1 MNWLVNQTSPFSK
14 NFDAFTVGFDKLVD
28 EIRDASEKAKKSV
41 SYPPYNIKQVD
52 ENNYVIEMAVAGFG
66 KTDIDIS
73 LDNNK
78 LTVSGRVDSEEDEN
92 GEGPTY
98 LWKGIANRAFQRT
111 FTLAD
116 TIEVQSAEMVN
127 GMLKLGLQ
135 NIVKA
140 NDAIKKIAIK

>member
-1 MNWLVNQTSPFSK
+1 MNWLVNQSSPFSK

-28 EIRDASEKAKKSV
+28 EIREASEKTKKSI

-66 KTDIDIS
+66 KTDIEIS

-78 LTVSGRVDSEEDEN
+78 LTVSGNVDSEDTEEVSN
-92 GEGPTY
+92 Y
-98 LWKGIANRAFQRT
+98 LWKGIAQRAFQRT

>member
-78 LTVSGRVDSEEDEN
+78 LTVSGHVDSQDSEES
-92 GEGPTY
+92 TY

>member
-1 MNWLVNQTSPFSK
+1 MNWLNTTNSPFSK
-14 NFDAFTVGFDKLVD
+14 NFDAFTVGFDKLVE

-41 SYPPYNIKQVD
+41 TYPPYNIKQVD

-66 KTDIDIS
+66 KTDIEVS

-78 LTVSGRVDSEEDEN
+78 LTVSGNVDTEDA
-92 GEGPTY
+92 EGSY
-98 LWKGIANRAFQRT
+98 LWKGIAQRAFQRS

-140 NDAIKKIAIK
+140 NDAIKKIAVK

>member
-1 MNWLVNQTSPFSK
+1 MNWLSPVNSPFSK
-14 NFDAFTVGFDKLVD
+14 NFDAFTVGFDKLVE
-28 EIRDASEKAKKSV
+28 EIKEASEKTKKSI

-66 KTDIDIS
+66 KTDIDVS

-78 LTVSGRVDSEEDEN
+78 LVISGHVATEDQEE
-92 GEGPTY
+92 GSAY

-116 TIEVQSAEMVN
+116 SIEVQSAEMVN
-127 GMLKLGLQ
+127 GMLKVGLQ
-135 NIVKA
+135 NLVKT

>member
-52 ENNYVIEMAVAGFG
+52 ENNYVIEMAIAGFG

-78 LTVSGRVDSEEDEN
+78 LTVSGHVDSQDSEES
-92 GEGPTY
+92 TY

>member
-1 MNWLVNQTSPFSK
+1 MNWLSTPNSPFSK
-14 NFDAFTVGFDKLVD
+14 NFDAFTVGFEKLVE
-28 EIRDASEKAKKSV
+28 EIKEASEKTKKSV

-66 KTDIDIS
+66 KTDIDVS

-78 LTVSGRVDSEEDEN
+78 LTISGHVETEESDESE
-92 GEGPTY
+92 Y

>member
-1 MNWLVNQTSPFSK
+1 MNWLVNQSSPFSK
-14 NFDAFTVGFDKLVD
+14 NFDAFTVGFDKLVE
-28 EIRDASEKAKKSV
+28 EIHAASDKAKKSV

-52 ENNYVIEMAVAGFG
+52 DNNYVIEMAVAGFG

-78 LTVSGRVDSEEDEN
+78 LTVSGHVDSQESEESA
-92 GEGPTY
+92 Y

-116 TIEVQSAEMVN
+116 TVEVQSAEMVN

>member
-14 NFDAFTVGFDKLVD
+14 NFDAFTVGFDRLVD

-78 LTVSGRVDSEEDEN
+78 LTVSGHVDSQEGEET
-92 GEGPTY
+92 TY

>member
-1 MNWLVNQTSPFSK
+1 MNWLVNQSSPFSK

-28 EIRDASEKAKKSV
+28 EIREASEKTKKSI

-66 KTDIDIS
+66 KTDIEIS

-78 LTVSGRVDSEEDEN
+78 LTVSGNVDSEDTEETSN
-92 GEGPTY
+92 Y
-98 LWKGIANRAFQRT
+98 LWKGIAQRAFQRT

>member
-1 MNWLVNQTSPFSK
+1 MNWLHTPNSPFSK
-14 NFDAFTVGFDKLVD
+14 NFDAFTVGFDKLVE

-66 KTDIDIS
+66 KTDIDVS

-78 LTVSGRVDSEEDEN
+78 LVVSGNVETDDSTESS
-92 GEGPTY
+92 Y
-98 LWKGIANRAFQRT
+98 LWKGIAQRAFQRS

-116 TIEVQSAEMVN
+116 SIEIQSAEMVN
-127 GMLKLGLQ
+127 GMLKIGLQ
-135 NIVKA
+135 NMVKA

>member
-28 EIRDASEKAKKSV
+28 EIREASEKTKKSI

-66 KTDIDIS
+66 KTDIEIS

-78 LTVSGRVDSEEDEN
+78 LTVSGNVDSEDTEEVSN
-92 GEGPTY
+92 Y
-98 LWKGIANRAFQRT
+98 LWKGIAQRAFQRT

>member
-14 NFDAFTVGFDKLVD
+14 NFDAFTVGFDKLVE

-66 KTDIDIS
+66 KTDIDVS

-78 LTVSGRVDSEEDEN
+78 LTVSGHVETTEDE
-92 GEGPTY
+92 EGSY
-98 LWKGIANRAFQRT
+98 LWKGIAQRAFQRT

-140 NDAIKKIAIK
+140 NDAIKKITIK

>member
-1 MNWLVNQTSPFSK
+1 MNWLVNQSSPFSK

-78 LTVSGRVDSEEDEN
+78 LTVSGHVETEEQ
-92 GEGPTY
+92 EGTEY

>member
-28 EIRDASEKAKKSV
+28 EIREASEKTKKSI

-78 LTVSGRVDSEEDEN
+78 LTVSGHVDTEE
-92 GEGPTY
+92 GEEESSY

>member
-14 NFDAFTVGFDKLVD
+14 NFDAFTVGFDKLVE

-78 LTVSGRVDSEEDEN
+78 LTVSGHVDSENTEESSS
-92 GEGPTY
+92 Y
-98 LWKGIANRAFQRT
+98 LWKGIAQRAFQRT